1 MKDYKNIIKYLEKVE
16 RLLSGDE
23 IDKIHAKINVQFAIM
38 DLKAIDREQDREMD
52 SMVEQF
58 KQDLIDKGIKELIND
73 KK

>member
-1 MKDYKNIIKYLEKVE
+1 MKDYKNIIKYLEKAE

-23 IDKIHAKINVQFAIM
+23 VDKIHAKINVQFAIM
-38 DLKAIDREQDREMD
+38 DLKAIDREQDREID

>member
-1 MKDYKNIIKYLEKVE
+1 MKDYKNIIKYLEKAE

-23 IDKIHAKINVQFAIM
+23 VDKIHAKINVQFALM
-38 DLKAIDREQDREMD
+38 DLKAIDREQDIEID

>member
-1 MKDYKNIIKYLEKVE
+1 MKDYKNIIKYLEKAE

-23 IDKIHAKINVQFAIM
+23 VDKIHAKINVQFALM
-38 DLKAIDREQDREMD
+38 DLKAIDREQDREID

>member
-23 IDKIHAKINVQFAIM
+23 VDKIHAKINVQFALM
-38 DLKAIDREQDREMD
+38 DLKAIDREQDIEID

>member
-1 MKDYKNIIKYLEKVE
+1 MKDYKNIIKYLEKAE

-23 IDKIHAKINVQFAIM
+23 VDKIHAKINVQFALM
-38 DLKAIDREQDREMD
+38 DLKAIDRQQDREID

>member
-1 MKDYKNIIKYLEKVE
+1 MKDYKKIIKYLEKAE

-23 IDKIHAKINVQFAIM
+23 VDKIHAKINVQFALM
-38 DLKAIDREQDREMD
+38 DLKAIDREQDREID

>member
-1 MKDYKNIIKYLEKVE
+1 MKDYKNIIKYLEKAE

-23 IDKIHAKINVQFAIM
+23 VDKIHAKINVQFALM
-38 DLKAIDREQDREMD
+38 DLKAIDREQDREID

-73 KK
+73 QK

>member
-1 MKDYKNIIKYLEKVE
+1 MKDYKKIIKYLEKAE

-23 IDKIHAKINVQFAIM
+23 VDKIHAKINVQFALM
-38 DLKAIDREQDREMD
+38 DLKAIDREQDIEID